1 MVREQNPPLIAM
13 LSLLVSLLILV
24 NTLDSTYRAVGIIAL
39 VIYATY
45 YLYKLIWFIKN
56 RNLDKVMELLE
67 DSIKIADKI
76 YPFKDI
82 KKINIIDTILDIRK
96 HNPLSHYIYYIKKE
110 EKEALISSIREM
122 TKDHDIQTR
131 LE

>member
-24 NTLDSTYRAVGIIAL
+24 NTLDSAYRTAGIIAL
-39 VIYATY
+39 VIYAAY

-56 RNLDKVMELLE
+56 RNQDKVMELLE

-76 YPFKDI
+76 LPFPRYKE
-82 KKINIIDTILDIRK
+82 NL
-96 HNPLSHYIYYIKKE
+96 HY
-110 EKEALISSIREM
+110 
-122 TKDHDIQTR
+122 
-131 LE
+131 